1 MRQGKKAD
9 ALKAYQDLADRSS
22 STDNRTTA
30 QLGLLRAAQAMGNW
44 DVVSATATTLVKRG
58 GLTAAE
64 EEEVKLARALAD
76 VHLNNVQEAVT
87 DLKSL
92 AANPKSEAGA
102 QAAYELA
109 NLQLSQGNLKDAE
122 RTVNNLIDAGT
133 PHNYWLAKSFI
144 VLSDVYRKQGKV
156 AEARD
161 YLLSLKSNYPGKEQE
176 IFDEI
181 EQRLKALKDGSSAK
195 KTTTNKKSKK

>member
-1 MRQGKKAD
+1 M
-9 ALKAYQDLADRSS
+9 
-22 STDNRTTA
+22 
-30 QLGLLRAAQAMGNW
+30 
-44 DVVSATATTLVKRG
+44 
-58 GLTAAE
+58 
-64 EEEVKLARALAD
+64 
-76 VHLNNVQEAVT
+76 
-87 DLKSL
+87 
-92 AANPKSEAGA
+92 
-102 QAAYELA
+102 
-109 NLQLSQGNLKDAE
+109 KDAE

-161 YLLSLKSNYPGKEQE
+161 YLLSLKSNYPSKEQE